1 MAALSHHRTIGFHT
15 QLGMLK
21 PKKKDLQEAAQP
33 ASHDGIKQL
42 IKAAVL
48 LALIAHNVAS
58 LIVTRYSRTIPAET
72 KYSIPCAV
80 ITSELMKGGVCLCVL
95 LFNEGSLLSCTRE
108 HWKSAFPAALFFIQN
123 QLLFVG
129 LTHLDAASFQ
139 ILMQFRLVTTAL
151 ASVLMLNKRLSLQQ
165 WLSLL
170 LLGAG
175 VAVVQLS
182 IKRTST
188 AEHRQNQWTGVV
200 AVLAICCTSAVG
212 AVYFEGL
219 LKGQSGVSIW
229 TRNVQLSAYSLAGG
243 VGSLYFSSTWPT
255 IAQNGFTYGFTSLTI
270 VVIALQA
277 SGGLLVAM
285 VMKYADN
292 ILKGFAL
299 ALAIIISSIFSVVFF
314 HFELTTSYAQGAT
327 MVIGAV
333 FLYRSGPASKAR
345 ITAAPAVSASA
356 SPKAAAAASAAIRAA
371 EVEMKV

>member
-1 MAALSHHRTIGFHT
+1 MAALSPSHHRTRGFHA

-21 PKKKDLQEAAQP
+21 AKKKNLQEAVQP
-33 ASHDGIKQL
+33 TSHDATKQL

-48 LALIAHNVAS
+48 LALIAHNVTS
-58 LIVTRYSRTIPAET
+58 LIVTRYSRTIPAE
-72 KYSIPCAV
+72 KKFSIPCAV

-95 LFNEGSLLSCTRE
+95 LLNEGSFSALLKAVARE

-123 QLLFVG
+123 QLLYVG

-170 LLGAG
+170 ILGAG

-200 AVLAICCTSAVG
+200 AVFAICCTSAVG

-243 VGSLYFSSTWPT
+243 VGSLYFSSDWPT
-255 IAQNGFTYGFTSLTI
+255 IGQNGFTYGFTSLTI

-299 ALAIIISSIFSVVFF
+299 ALAIIISSILSVVFF
-314 HFELTTSYAQGAT
+314 NFELTTSYAQGAT

-333 FLYRSGPASKAR
+333 FLYRAGPASKAR
-345 ITAAPAVSASA
+345 IAAAPAVSASA
-356 SPKAAAAASAAIRAA
+356 SAAIRAA
-371 EVEMKV
+371 EVAMKV